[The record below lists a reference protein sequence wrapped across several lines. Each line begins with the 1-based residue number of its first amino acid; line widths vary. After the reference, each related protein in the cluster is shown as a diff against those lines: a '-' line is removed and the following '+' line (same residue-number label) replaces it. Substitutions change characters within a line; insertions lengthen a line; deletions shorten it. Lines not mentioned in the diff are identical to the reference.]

1 MNANYERPPLFS
13 RLTRVPRRLG
23 HSIDDA
29 EDLVQDAYVRF
40 LEYRQTHEIRDEAA
54 LLTCIVTNL
63 AINKHRQ
70 FKLESRFV
78 KGSIG
83 FEHESVAKDSASDP
97 LQWMIFVERLDEVV
111 NVLRRVS
118 WRTCE
123 IFLAHRSGYSYKEIV
138 QEFGI
143 CPRTVQKHINRAVL
157 LLQLRQKPKS
167 RF

>member
-1 MNANYERPPLFS
+1 MNAKYERPPLFS

-70 FKLESRFV
+70 FKLESRFG
-78 KGSIG
+78 KRSIG
-83 FEHESVAKDSASDP
+83 FEDESVAEDSA
-97 LQWMIFVERLDEVV
+97 VARVV
-111 NVLRRVS
+111 
-118 WRTCE
+118 RTD
-123 IFLAHRSGYSYKEIV
+123 F
-138 QEFGI
+138 
-143 CPRTVQKHINRAVL
+143 P
-157 LLQLRQKPKS
+157 S
-167 RF
+167 R